1 MNRILSVTQ
10 ARSLYLKRVTEAK
23 GAHSSTRERHEA
35 NREVKRAVRA
45 LQQAQLTERLRKSR
59 GRIPRPMDWNQEIS

>member
-10 ARSLYLKRVTEAK
+10 ARSLYLMRIAEAK
-23 GAHSSTRERHEA
+23 GTTSARERHEA
-35 NREVKRAVRA
+35 NRELKRAVRA
-45 LQQAQLTERLRKSR
+45 LQQAQMTDRLRKAR